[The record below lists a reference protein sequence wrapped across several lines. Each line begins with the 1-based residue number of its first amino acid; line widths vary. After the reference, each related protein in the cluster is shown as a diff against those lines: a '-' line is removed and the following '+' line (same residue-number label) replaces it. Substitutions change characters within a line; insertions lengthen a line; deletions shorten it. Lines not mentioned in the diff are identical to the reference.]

1 MKKLITII
9 MLSIPLT
16 LMAQWRINPEDY
28 AISQADIDRAQRLV
42 DTPLTSEPVFPNPS
56 PGAQWFPTAGLG
68 LFMHWGIHSVAGV
81 QPSWNMIKGYRYAGR
96 NPHTRKTYYAL
107 ARKFDPK
114 NYLPIRYLKDC
125 KEAGFTYAVLTA
137 RHHDGYAIW
146 PSKYGIG
153 TKQYLGGRD
162 LVKEYVDAC
171 RKAGLRVGLYYSP
184 RDWHYPGQMRDEEFV
199 EKTRRQKFVIADS
212 ASNRRE
218 YVRFLGYVMA
228 QIEELLT
235 HYGKI
240 DVLWLD
246 GMGWR
251 GIQEENTEKIYAW
264 IRSLQPDIVINDR
277 WANIV
282 DPDNPSGT
290 SVRIG
295 DFVTPFECTKPA
307 YIPYKW
313 WEYEDLWTAGG
324 GWGYDKKG
332 RLRSMG
338 WFFDGFIATRSLG
351 GNFLV
356 NVGPDANGNMHPNF
370 YHKIDSLK
378 AWMIYGR
385 ESVFG
390 TQITPGPEL
399 SNVPLTCRGA
409 DTLYAH
415 VLPRMKAQI
424 SIKSLRKPREVV
436 LLRTLKPLQFIWRD
450 GYLHFALPKDERTNM
465 DDVAR
470 IVF

>member
-1 MKKLITII
+1 MKKLLTII
-9 MLSIPLT
+9 MLCLPMTVL
-16 LMAQWRINPEDY
+16 AQWQIDPADY
-28 AISQADIDRAQRLV
+28 AISQQDIDRAQRLL
-42 DTPLTSEPVFPNPS
+42 DEPLASAPVYPNPS
-56 PGAQWFPTAGLG
+56 AGAQWYPEASLG

-81 QPSWNMIKGYRYAGR
+81 QPSWNMIKGYRYQGR
-96 NPHTRKTYYAL
+96 PRHTRKSYYAL
-107 ARKFDPK
+107 AKKFNPQ

-125 KEAGFTYAVLTA
+125 KRAGFTYAVLTT
-137 RHHDGYAIW
+137 RHHDGYALW
-146 PSKYGIG
+146 PSRYGIG

-171 RKAGLRVGLYYSP
+171 RQAGLRVGFYFSP
-184 RDWHYPGQMRDEEFV
+184 GDWHYPNFMRDEDFV
-199 EKTRRQKFVIADS
+199 AKTRG
-212 ASNRRE
+212 RE
-218 YVRFLGYVMA
+218 YVVTDSAANYQEYVKFLAYVMA

-235 HYGKI
+235 NYGKI

-246 GMGWR
+246 GMQWHGV
-251 GIQEENTEKIYAW
+251 QEVNTDKIYAW

-282 DPDNPSGT
+282 TPDNPAGT

-295 DFVTPFECTKPA
+295 DFVTPFECTKPT
-307 YIPYKW
+307 YVPFTW
-313 WEYEDLWTAGG
+313 WEYEDLWTDGG
-324 GWGYDKKG
+324 GWGYARNG
-332 RLRSMG
+332 RFRPMK
-338 WFFDGFIATRSLG
+338 WFFDRYVAARSLG

-370 YHKIDSLK
+370 YHMIDSLQS
-378 AWMIYGR
+378 WMIYGR

-390 TQITPGPEL
+390 TQMTPGPEL
-399 SNVPLTCRGA
+399 SNVPLTRRGQ

-415 VLPRMKAQI
+415 AMPTLKGQV
-424 SIKSLRKPREVV
+424 SIKVDKKPREVL
-436 LLRTLKPLQFIWRD
+436 LLRTLKPLQFFYRD
-450 GYLHFALPKDERTNM
+450 GYLHFALPKEERTPM